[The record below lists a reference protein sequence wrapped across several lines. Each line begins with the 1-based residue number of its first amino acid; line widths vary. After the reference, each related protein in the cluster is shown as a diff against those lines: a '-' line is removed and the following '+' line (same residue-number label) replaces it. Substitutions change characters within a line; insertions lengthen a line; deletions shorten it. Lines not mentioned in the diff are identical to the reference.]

1 MNKSESIASLAQA
14 LALFQGEVTNPKN
27 TANNPFFKS
36 KYAPLSEVINTS
48 KPILAKHGL
57 SVLQSP
63 SGDGERIIVTT
74 LLMHSSGEWIEG
86 EPLVL
91 KADKVTAQGAGS
103 AISYGRR
110 YALSA
115 ILGIASEEEDDGNH
129 ASGNNGQGK
138 TETPK
143 SAQQK
148 PVTQKP
154 VEQKPTPSGPILWPS
169 FWQGMKKIG
178 YSESEVHAFAKVE
191 SLKEWTRGM
200 LDELV
205 KDLKAAKNKGDK

>member
-1 MNKSESIASLAQA
+1 MNKSESIANIAMA
-14 LALFQGEVTNPKN
+14 LSLFQGEVSNPKN

-36 KYAPLSEVINTS
+36 KYCPLNEVINTTR
-48 KPILAKHGL
+48 PILAKHGL

-63 SGDGERIIVTT
+63 SGDGEHVVVTT

-115 ILGIASEEEDDGNH
+115 ILGISSDEDDDANI
-129 ASGNNGQGK
+129 ATGNNGQGK
-138 TETPK
+138 NEQPK
-143 SAQQK
+143 PNQQK
-148 PVTQKP
+148 VVTQKP
-154 VEQKPTPSGPILWPS
+154 VEQKAATGPILWPN
-169 FWQGMKKIG
+169 FWAGMKNLG
-178 YSESEVHAFAKVE
+178 YSEEQVHAFAKVE
-191 SLKEWTRGM
+191 SLKEWTREM

-205 KDLKAAKNKGDK
+205 SDLKKVKATQPAQ